1 MANRHMKKMLNI
13 TNYQGNA
20 SKNHNEISSHL
31 TEWLSLKKK
40 KKSTNNKCCKYAEKR
55 EHYYTA
61 DGNINWCKKFKL
73 EWKQYGGFLKK
84 KN

>member
-40 KKSTNNKCCKYAEKR
+40 KNPQITNVASMQRK
-55 EHYYTA
+55 
-61 DGNINWCKKFKL
+61 GNTITL
-73 EWKQYGGFLKK
+73 LMGI
-84 KN
+84 